1 MNEYLSKDYIRNIV
15 QKHWDDS
22 CGAECYAY
30 RCVLD
35 DIDEA
40 PIADVVEVKHG
51 YWINTPP
58 YYASNGQYNKGQE
71 CSACHAFFVSP
82 GNTPYSNHPYCPEC
96 GAKMKNA

>member
-1 MNEYLSKDYIRNIV
+1 MVNLGMSEYISKEYIRNIT

-30 RCVLD
+30 SAVLD

-51 YWINTPP
+51 HWIIDEH
-58 YYASNGQYNKGQE
+58 GHVCDVK
-71 CSACHAFFVSP
+71 CSVCEKEYACHYGMLKLQNFS
-82 GNTPYSNHPYCPEC
+82 YCPNC
-96 GAKMKNA
+96 GAKMI